1 MRALLNHL
9 LVTFLRLVTRVFF
22 RRIEVSGA
30 ERVPQTGPI
39 VLVGNH
45 PNSLLDPVMI
55 ATTCGRRVRM
65 AAKEPLFKTPLWPF
79 LWVLGAVPVR
89 RRQDQVKGAA
99 EDAPAPTDAPARV
112 DNDAAFS
119 ALTRI
124 LEEGDAFAIF
134 PEGIS
139 HTRPELAPLKT
150 GAARIVLSAGQ
161 RGVPVQ
167 IVPCGLSYRRR
178 DRMRSR
184 VLVQY
189 GHPIVIDEAMIQ
201 GFGDDPVV
209 ASKRLTGH
217 IQLALR
223 AQTINAADFET
234 LRVMEG
240 VKTLYRPAGRTFT
253 LAEEAE
259 LVRRFLKVWETKKDE
274 AADLRALFV
283 DVDDYLRS
291 LRMLGLRDAELTG
304 SFSWWDKAL
313 RLLRHVFFL
322 AVLVPVAIPG
332 ILLHAPVL
340 LAAVAAARTLTDRG
354 DVRATIQ
361 MVLVTLAT
369 MLTYGVAA
377 VVTFFFARSAA
388 EGSGVDGVDGI
399 VEGVVAASSVLV
411 GLMLSGA
418 ATLKVLDGEGAVR
431 RGLWTFVALLHLDR
445 ELEVLRHR
453 RDDLRAR
460 ILMAVKTH
468 IEPGLERLVPEDEHG
483 DVDWFDDDD
492 HAVVA

>member
-1 MRALLNHL
+1 
-9 LVTFLRLVTRVFF
+9 
-22 RRIEVSGA
+22 
-30 ERVPQTGPI
+30 
-39 VLVGNH
+39 
-45 PNSLLDPVMI
+45 
-55 ATTCGRRVRM
+55 
-65 AAKEPLFKTPLWPF
+65 
-79 LWVLGAVPVR
+79 
-89 RRQDQVKGAA
+89 
-99 EDAPAPTDAPARV
+99 
-112 DNDAAFS
+112 
-119 ALTRI
+119 
-124 LEEGDAFAIF
+124 
-134 PEGIS
+134 
-139 HTRPELAPLKT
+139 
-150 GAARIVLSAGQ
+150 
-161 RGVPVQ
+161 
-167 IVPCGLSYRRR
+167 
-178 DRMRSR
+178 
-184 VLVQY
+184 
-189 GHPIVIDEAMIQ
+189 
-201 GFGDDPVV
+201 
-209 ASKRLTGH
+209 
-217 IQLALR
+217 
-223 AQTINAADFET
+223 
-234 LRVMEG
+234 MEG

-259 LVRRFLKVWETKKDE
+259 LVRRFLKVWETKKHE
-274 AADLRALFV
+274 ADDLRALYG
-283 DVDDYLRS
+283 DVDDYLRA
-291 LRMLGLRDAELTG
+291 LRMLGLSDAELTG

-332 ILLHAPVL
+332 IILHAPVL

-377 VVTFFFARSAA
+377 VATFFFAR
-388 EGSGVDGVDGI
+388 GSGDVGGVDGVF
-399 VEGVVAASSVLV
+399 EGVVAASSVLV

-460 ILMAVKTH
+460 ILLAVKTH
-468 IEPGLERLVPEDEHG
+468 IEPGLVRLVPEDEHG